1 VAGAGELFQELRMR
15 LSERNERGAFSW
27 HSVHGMRIASGMG
40 LHGIVCGVHY
50 EDFEIGMN
58 IMSIQ
63 NNDNGLKLENAERP
77 WAGSVPSVV
86 SLRLKKG

>member
-1 VAGAGELFQELRMR
+1 MAGAGELFQELRMR

-50 EDFEIGMN
+50 EDFEIG
-58 IMSIQ
+58 
-63 NNDNGLKLENAERP
+63 ERGTSMG
-77 WAGSVPSVV
+77 WFSTFS
-86 SLRLKKG
+86 S